1 MPQKYP
7 WPLRIATDHLGPFGC
22 KKARETLISRAF
34 CFSSEPICISSDYIL
49 AEGVIPI
56 QHAIV

>member
-49 AEGVIPI
+49 AERVT
-56 QHAIV
+56 AIK